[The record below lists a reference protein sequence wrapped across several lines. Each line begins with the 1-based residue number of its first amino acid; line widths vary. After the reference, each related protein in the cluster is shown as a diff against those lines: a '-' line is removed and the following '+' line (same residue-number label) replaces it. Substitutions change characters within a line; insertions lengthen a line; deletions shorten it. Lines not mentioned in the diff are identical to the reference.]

1 MIQGVNRCRDT
12 FLLRTR
18 RRVACS
24 GIEGYKQPL
33 QEGLVFHNIGFLVG
47 DFAVRII
54 LYYRDWVDR
63 PEVDDMYKDGILGQ
77 RNKRKRKGSRL

>member
-1 MIQGVNRCRDT
+1 M
-12 FLLRTR
+12 
-18 RRVACS
+18 
-24 GIEGYKQPL
+24 